1 MLKARK
7 RFAQYLYR
15 CYGDRSTPKHY
26 LNDLDLF
33 VRQIGDKAPEK
44 VTAQDIDNFI
54 DNQMEKHLKP
64 TTINR
69 RIASLHTFFEYLASE
84 EPDKVWPNPVNRRRH
99 ALKQGQSLPRDASE
113 AEVNALFTVVDDA
126 RDRAMFGLMVGAGL
140 RVGEVVALQRN
151 HLEEPPAPGQ
161 MARLRVTGKGRKER
175 IDWVTPYWYD
185 VLTQW
190 LAVRPEAKTNSLFLN
205 QHQQPLSVSG
215 VQYRLKQYCERAGI
229 QLTCHQLRHTFARRL
244 AEQRMP
250 VESISQL
257 LGHAQIQTTQ
267 RYTAGANPDLRDEFL
282 EAMKR
287 LETAAPLNP
296 APVPPLSPLPRQKEV
311 ADPQSLMQAVAR
323 LQGLPDWLQDTLSAY
338 LRYRWQRWQ
347 PHRAAANVAGLSSQ
361 LVGIWSW
368 LITKRQITAW
378 ETLQRSDVEAW
389 LDARAADGI
398 KVNTRRTQLTTLFG
412 CLRFACDQDISIAAN
427 IFRIP
432 YPARPEPLPRYLQ
445 ADEYERL
452 LKTVYAQ
459 TADAAPRHLLDRAW
473 FLTLA
478 RTGIRTCELLN
489 LRWRDVDFSSQ
500 RLLVR
505 GGKNCHDRVV
515 FLTSTLLKALADYLT
530 VRPTTEDDHFWIDG
544 DKPLVSSRV
553 RYCIQRWGQ
562 AAQVAVS
569 PHRLRHTLATQLVN
583 QGMPLPSVGKLLGH
597 RSLNTTQH
605 YARLFEQTVKEQFE
619 AAIVHIEGIAAI
631 DWPQTCAE
639 YSRSI
644 SQKDLE
650 FVKCF
655 TDSV

>member
-7 RFAQYLYR
+7 QFAQYLHR

-33 VRQIGDKAPEK
+33 VRQIGDKVPEQ
-44 VTAQDIDNFI
+44 VTVQDIDDFI
-54 DNQMEKHLKP
+54 DNQMEKQLKP
-64 TTINR
+64 ATINR

-113 AEVNALFTVVDDA
+113 TEVNALFAVIGDA

-140 RVGEVVALQRN
+140 RVGEVVALQYR
-151 HLEEPPAPGQ
+151 HLEEPLEPGQ
-161 MARLRVTGKGRKER
+161 MARLRVVGKGRKER

-190 LAVRPEAKTNSLFLN
+190 LAVRPDAETDALFLN
-205 QHQQPLSVSG
+205 QHQRPLTVSG
-215 VQYRLKQYCERAGI
+215 VQYRLKQYCQQADVYI
-229 QLTCHQLRHTFARRL
+229 TCHQLRHTFARRL

-250 VESISQL
+250 VESIGQL

-282 EAMKR
+282 ETMNR
-287 LETAAPLNP
+287 IELAAPSDPTP
-296 APVPPLSPLPRQKEV
+296 ATPLPLPLPRREET
-311 ADPQSLMQAVAR
+311 ADPHVLTQAIAR
-323 LQGLPDWLQDTLSAY
+323 LQKLPDWLQDILSAY
-338 LRYRWQRWQ
+338 LRHRWQRWQ
-347 PHRAAANVAGLSSQ
+347 PHRAAANVAGLSRQ
-361 LVGIWSW
+361 LVTIWSW
-368 LITKRQITAW
+368 LVEEGDVASW
-378 ETLQRSDVEAW
+378 ETVQRSNVEAW
-389 LDARAADGI
+389 LDARATDGI

-412 CLRFACDQDISIAAN
+412 SLRFACDQGITIAAN

-432 YPARPEPLPRYLQ
+432 YPARPEPLPRYLK

-452 LKTVYAQ
+452 LQTVHDQ
-459 TADAAPRHLLDRAW
+459 TASAAPRHRLDRAW
-473 FLTLA
+473 FLTLSQ
-478 RTGIRTCELLN
+478 TGIRTCELLN
-489 LRWRDVDFSSQ
+489 LRLHDVDFSGQ
-500 RLLVR
+500 RMLVR

-515 FLTSTLLKALADYLT
+515 YLTPTLLHALADYLA
-530 VRPTTEDDHFWIDG
+530 VRPATDDDHLWIDG
-544 DKPLVSSRV
+544 DKPLVASRV
-553 RYCIQRWGQ
+553 RYCVQRWGEKVEV
-562 AAQVAVS
+562 AAS

-619 AAIVHIEGIAAI
+619 AAIAHIEGIAAI
-631 DWPQTCAE
+631 EWPQ
-639 YSRSI
+639 I
-644 SQKDLE
+644 SEKE
-650 FVKCF
+650 PETVSCF